1 MTRKIWLYAGVT
13 FIILVATN
21 AATYWTTREKWYDLG
36 VISGFTS
43 GKAHAVELFAPYATT
58 GKWPADL
65 EFQLTVKASSLGGK
79 RIDGGVALF
88 YAP

>member
-1 MTRKIWLYAGVT
+1 MTRKIWIYAGVT
-13 FIILVATN
+13 LIILVATN

-36 VISGFTS
+36 FASGFTS
-43 GKAHAVELFAPYATT
+43 GKVDAIELFAPYAIT

-65 EFQLTVKASSLGGK
+65 DFQMTGKASSLGGK
-79 RIDGGVALF
+79 RIDGGVVLF